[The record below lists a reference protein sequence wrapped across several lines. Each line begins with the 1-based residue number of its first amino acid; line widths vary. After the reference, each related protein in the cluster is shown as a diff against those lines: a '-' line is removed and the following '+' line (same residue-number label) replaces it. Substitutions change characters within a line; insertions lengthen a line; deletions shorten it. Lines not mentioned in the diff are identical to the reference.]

1 MMLLAK
7 AAGDLISRCKRDYDE
22 EFIYTPPPR
31 VGTSPNWS
39 VQRGPI
45 ALPNLLC
52 ALSAS
57 HETSVRATGSL
68 TL

>member
-1 MMLLAK
+1 MAHMVVHQ
-7 AAGDLISRCKRDYDE
+7 
-22 EFIYTPPPR
+22 PPR
-31 VGTSPNWS
+31 VATVSNAP

-57 HETSVRATGSL
+57 HKSFVRAIGQL
-68 TL
+68 TRS